1 MPLFLE
7 IPRKRQL
14 ITFLLSK
21 QPQQPPRKRPLQLL
35 QSRMMTKKWISL
47 EAMMRMMLKRN
58 E

>member
-7 IPRKRQL
+7 TPRKRQL

-21 QPQQPPRKRPLQLL
+21 QPQQPRRKRPLPLL
-35 QSRMMTKKWISL
+35 QRRMMTKWISL

>member
-7 IPRKRQL
+7 TPRKLQL

-21 QPQQPPRKRPLQLL
+21 QPQRPPRKRPLQLL
-35 QSRMMTKKWISL
+35 QRRMMTKWISL
-47 EAMMRMMLKRN
+47 EAMMKMMLKRN